1 MAEWTT
7 EKEFDRPSTAQVPPK
22 YRPSTAQVEKLLA
35 VMNDDYIDVSEMMK
49 LCSIVRRKCMI
60 VISLLH
66 WQMAVLNGNIQNIQT
81 IQNRCT
87 D

>member
-1 MAEWTT
+1 
-7 EKEFDRPSTAQVPPK
+7 
-22 YRPSTAQVEKLLA
+22 
-35 VMNDDYIDVSEMMK
+35 
-49 LCSIVRRKCMI
+49 MI